1 MVTDNVP
8 DRLAETLFG
17 KSRRLILALLYSH
30 TDEQFYLRRIVRET
44 GAGLGS
50 VQRELK
56 LLTTAGIITRQERDR
71 LVYYQVNRHCPIFTD
86 LKRLAD
92 KGIFSSSS
100 FRRNSNIEVP
110 NGKLATFCRRHHIK
124 KLSFFGSVLRDDF
137 RPDSDIDVLVEFE
150 PGHIP
155 GWDIVSIEDE
165 LSSILSR
172 KVDMHTRDDLSRYF
186 RDRVV
191 REAKVQYSAE

>member
-1 MVTDNVP
+1 MITDNVP

-44 GAGLGS
+44 GAGLGP

-56 LLTTAGIITRQERDR
+56 LLTAAGIIERQERDR
-71 LVYYQVNRHCPIFTD
+71 LVYYRANRHCPIFTE
-86 LKRLAD
+86 LKRLAVR
-92 KGIFSSSS
+92 GIFSSST
-100 FRRNSNIEVP
+100 FRRNSNVEVP
-110 NGKLATFCRRHHIK
+110 RNELATFCRRHHIK
-124 KLSFFGSVLRDDF
+124 RLSFFGSVLREDS
-137 RPDSDIDVLVEFE
+137 RSDSDVDVLVEFE
-150 PGHIP
+150 PGHTP

>member
-8 DRLAETLFG
+8 DRLAKALFS
-17 KSRRLILALLYSH
+17 KSRRLILGLLYSH

-44 GAGLGS
+44 GVGLGP

-56 LLTTAGIITRQERDR
+56 LLTAAGIIERQERDR
-71 LVYYQVNRHCPIFTD
+71 LVYYQAKRHCSIFTE
-86 LKRLAD
+86 LKRLAA
-92 KGIFSSSS
+92 KGIFSSSPS
-100 FRRNSNIEVP
+100 RRNSNVEVP
-110 NGKLATFCRRHHIK
+110 RGKLTTFCRRRHIK

-137 RPDSDIDVLVEFE
+137 RPDSDVDVLVEFE
-150 PGHIP
+150 PGHTP

-165 LSSILSR
+165 LSSIMSR